1 MTIHGFVS
9 GRVQGVGFR
18 RFIQKRAAP
27 LGIAGWT
34 RNLRD
39 GRVEF
44 LAQGSD
50 EAVESLLKQIREG
63 NAFSNVKDVE
73 TRQIDP
79 VVVVDF
85 EIHPDEE

>member
-1 MTIHGFVS
+1 MTIHGFVN

-18 RFIQKRAAP
+18 RFIQKRASA
-27 LGIAGWT
+27 LGLAGWT

-44 LAQGSD
+44 LAQGSP
-50 EAVESLLKQIREG
+50 ENVEDLLRQIRVG
-63 NAFSNVKDVE
+63 NAFSRVADVE
-73 TRQIDP
+73 TREIEP
-79 VVVVDF
+79 VIVVDF